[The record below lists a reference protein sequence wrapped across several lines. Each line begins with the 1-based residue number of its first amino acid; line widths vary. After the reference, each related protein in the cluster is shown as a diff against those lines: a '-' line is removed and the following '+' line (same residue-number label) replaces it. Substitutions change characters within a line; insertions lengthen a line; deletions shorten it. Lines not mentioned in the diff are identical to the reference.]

1 MGCVVCRTCKFL
13 GLDYTVYILPQVIF
27 NEIITSMKPKWDYRL
42 LIHLFV
48 FYVKLFGTMD
58 KSIDTELSHFGSI
71 EEIMSLLIKNNL
83 DLSGTY
89 CQDQL

>member
-1 MGCVVCRTCKFL
+1 MKE
-13 GLDYTVYILPQVIF
+13 
-27 NEIITSMKPKWDYRL
+27 EIILAKNDWLSMDL
-42 LIHLFV
+42 HV

-83 DLSGTY
+83 YLSGTY